1 MFLGCTGLTTAPELP
16 ATTMAEDCYAYM
28 FSGCSA
34 LLTVPSSLPAATLAE
49 GCYYAM
55 FDGCSSLTT
64 APALPATTLAED
76 CYAYMFYGCSSLSSI
91 TVHFATWS
99 DIYTDHWVEGVAP
112 SGEFHCRVGLNT
124 GTNSIDRVPVG
135 WTDGHIHMDV
145 PEPAP

>member
-1 MFLGCTGLTTAPELP
+1 MFLGCTSLTTAPELP

-28 FSGCSA
+28 FSGCST
-34 LLTVPSSLPAATLAE
+34 LITVPSSLPAATLAE

-55 FDGCSSLTT
+55 FDGCSALTT

-99 DIYTDHWVEGVAP
+99 DIYTDHWVEGV
-112 SGEFHCRVGLNT
+112 GNTGIRQFHCRAVLDT
-124 GTNSIDRVPVG
+124 DTSSIDRVPVG
-135 WTDGHIHMDV
+135 WTVIKDV